1 MNRFMQTRTTER
13 EMVGP
18 SGRSNEFC
26 SQPIPPLAM
35 EDGPTIPDR
44 KALKAQYLACF
55 AARTTSTQTLLEVI
69 TSLLHLGIDRS
80 TLFRWGIAAGY
91 SPATVRSLL
100 SRAFCALGL
109 RQRRT
114 GGGRKPSAE
123 ALELLAHS
131 RREYGSRALRML
143 RAAYRA
149 GKAQDAAH
157 DSAPNPVGSLP
168 ELIAVPQLL
177 TSLTIVA
184 PQLDSA
190 YQGSGAATHPH
201 PNGEH
206 RRLPRF
212 AARSV
217 TETLRDYPNESKR
230 L

>member
-1 MNRFMQTRTTER
+1 MK
-13 EMVGP
+13 
-18 SGRSNEFC
+18 
-26 SQPIPPLAM
+26 
-35 EDGPTIPDR
+35 DGPTLPDR

-114 GGGRKPSAE
+114 GAGRKPSAE

-131 RREYGSRALRML
+131 RREYGSRALLML

-149 GKAQDAAH
+149 GKSQEAAH

-168 ELIAVPQLL
+168 EPILRKQRQTTIKADRL
-177 TSLTIVA
+177 SLR
-184 PQLDSA
+184 PW
-190 YQGSGAATHPH
+190 
-201 PNGEH
+201 N
-206 RRLPRF
+206 
-212 AARSV
+212 
-217 TETLRDYPNESKR
+217 NKR
-230 L
+230 QP

>member
-1 MNRFMQTRTTER
+1 MEGGIAILDR
-13 EMVGP
+13 E
-18 SGRSNEFC
+18 
-26 SQPIPPLAM
+26 
-35 EDGPTIPDR
+35 
-44 KALKAQYLACF
+44 ALKAKFLGCF
-55 AARTTSTQTLLEVI
+55 AARTTSAQTLPEVVKI
-69 TSLLHLGIDRS
+69 LLQLGVVRT
-80 TLFRWGIAAGY
+80 TLFRWGVAAGY

-114 GGGRKPSAE
+114 GAGRKPSAE

-131 RREYGSRALRML
+131 RREYGSRALLML

-149 GKAQDAAH
+149 GKSQEAAH

-177 TSLTIVA
+177 TSRTIVA

-190 YQGSGAATHPH
+190 YQGSGAAKHPH

>member
-157 DSAPNPVGSLP
+157 DSAPNPAGSVP
-168 ELIAVPQLL
+168 EPILRKQRQTTIKADRL
-177 TSLTIVA
+177 SLR
-184 PQLDSA
+184 PW
-190 YQGSGAATHPH
+190 
-201 PNGEH
+201 N
-206 RRLPRF
+206 
-212 AARSV
+212 
-217 TETLRDYPNESKR
+217 NKR
-230 L
+230 QP

>member
-1 MNRFMQTRTTER
+1 MEGGIAILDR
-13 EMVGP
+13 E
-18 SGRSNEFC
+18 
-26 SQPIPPLAM
+26 
-35 EDGPTIPDR
+35 
-44 KALKAQYLACF
+44 ALKAKFLGCF
-55 AARTTSTQTLLEVI
+55 AARTTSAQTLPEVVK
-69 TSLLHLGIDRS
+69 SLLQLGVVRT
-80 TLFRWGIAAGY
+80 TLFRWGVAAGH
-91 SPATVRSLL
+91 SHATVRSLL

-109 RQRRT
+109 RQRRS
-114 GGGRKPSAE
+114 GAGRKPSAE
-123 ALELLAHS
+123 AMELLAHS
-131 RREYGSRALRML
+131 RQQYGIRALRML

-149 GKAQDAAH
+149 GKSQEAAH

-177 TSLTIVA
+177 TSRTIVA

-190 YQGSGAATHPH
+190 YQGSGAAKHPH

>member
-1 MNRFMQTRTTER
+1 
-13 EMVGP
+13 
-18 SGRSNEFC
+18 
-26 SQPIPPLAM
+26 M
-35 EDGPTIPDR
+35 EGGPTIPDR
-44 KALKAQYLACF
+44 KALKAKFLGCF
-55 AARTTSTQTLLEVI
+55 AARTTSAQTLPEVVKI
-69 TSLLHLGIDRS
+69 LLQLGVVRT
-80 TLFRWGIAAGY
+80 TLFRWGVAAGY

-114 GGGRKPSAE
+114 GAGRKPSAE

-131 RREYGSRALRML
+131 RREYGSRALLML

-149 GKAQDAAH
+149 GKSQEAAH

-168 ELIAVPQLL
+168 ELIAVPQL
-177 TSLTIVA
+177 
-184 PQLDSA
+184 DST
-190 YQGSGAATHPH
+190 YQGSGAAKHPH
-201 PNGEH
+201 RNGEH